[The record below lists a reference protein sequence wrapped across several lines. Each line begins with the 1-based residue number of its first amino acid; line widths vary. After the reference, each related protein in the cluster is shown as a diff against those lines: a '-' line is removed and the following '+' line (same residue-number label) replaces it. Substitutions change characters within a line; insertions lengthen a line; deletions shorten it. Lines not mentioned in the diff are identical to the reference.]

1 MSHPLE
7 GGRLS
12 QDLELTRWASPHLQ
26 NQHSLSS
33 DSLLAAVTVTPGRPG
48 LLSHTWNP
56 GAKTRLPWRGRTCSP
71 GIVDPGEAIGEEEAS
86 PHEGPPQ
93 QGEDQGP
100 GALLLPTALGV
111 GIRNTWGR
119 REVEV

>member
-1 MSHPLE
+1 MEGLHSRGQDGSSHQ
-7 GGRLS
+7 GGSKPR
-12 QDLELTRWASPHLQ
+12 TR
-26 NQHSLSS
+26 
-33 DSLLAAVTVTPGRPG
+33 RE
-48 LLSHTWNP
+48 
-56 GAKTRLPWRGRTCSP
+56 TCSP
-71 GIVDPGEAIGEEEAS
+71 GVVDPSEAIGEEEAS

-93 QGEDQGP
+93 QGEDEGP